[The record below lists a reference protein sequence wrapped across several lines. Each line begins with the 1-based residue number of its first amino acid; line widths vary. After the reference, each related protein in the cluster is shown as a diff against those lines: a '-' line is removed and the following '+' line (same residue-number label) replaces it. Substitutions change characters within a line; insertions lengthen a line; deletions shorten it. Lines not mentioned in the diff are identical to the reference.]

1 MHRVLNVDKIKNELH
16 SFVVLCET
24 NILNLISQS
33 LDNFY
38 QIQTNCYRAHLIRTV
53 VIRVPGFGN

>member
-33 LDNFY
+33 FDIFY
-38 QIQTNCYRAHLIRTV
+38 QIQTNCYSAHLIRTV
-53 VIRVPGFGN
+53 AIWWPGFGN